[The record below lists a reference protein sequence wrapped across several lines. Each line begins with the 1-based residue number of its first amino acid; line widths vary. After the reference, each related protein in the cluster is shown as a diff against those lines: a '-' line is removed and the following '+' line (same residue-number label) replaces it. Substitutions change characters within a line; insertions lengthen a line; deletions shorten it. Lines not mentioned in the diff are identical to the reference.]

1 LFLCRPIK
9 TVRLPEAVAWQVNG
23 CVEESAAA
31 ECGEGLL
38 QLRSLNLRLAC
49 TGTMA
54 CSSGLLLLLLASKTS
69 ARAED
74 TACAFFLCIAALRG
88 QGHHNK
94 RHDNVRRAA
103 ISGQKCARPG
113 DQVMK
118 HATCRG
124 APRGEGSHQAG
135 EPLLNPVWEGEAA
148 ACSAAGRGRE
158 GVETAFATASCRRS
172 RRELRKPA

>member
-1 LFLCRPIK
+1 MAVSRVGGGG
-9 TVRLPEAVAWQVNG
+9 VRRGVAAAAVPQSAAGMHRHRHDGVQLR
-23 CVEESAAA
+23 SAAA
-31 ECGEGLL
+31 AARVRNQGAGGGRSGRRKA
-38 QLRSLNLRLAC
+38 LRV
-49 TGTMA
+49 
-54 CSSGLLLLLLASKTS
+54 CSSCVAAS
-69 ARAED
+69 
-74 TACAFFLCIAALRG
+74 RG
-88 QGHHNK
+88 QGHDNK

-124 APRGEGSHQAG
+124 ASRGEGSHQAG

>member
-103 ISGQKCARPG
+103 ISG
-113 DQVMK
+113 
-118 HATCRG
+118 
-124 APRGEGSHQAG
+124 EGSHQAG